1 MRCKS
6 SLPLCVVSLEEI
18 QVQIP
23 LVPNHLQKGEK
34 HMSTSLPL
42 NPNPTN
48 QPTNQSHAYKPLAT
62 QIKQLGNLTRAKAT
76 LQNLEATE
84 TLTSSVP

>member
-1 MRCKS
+1 
-6 SLPLCVVSLEEI
+6 
-18 QVQIP
+18 
-23 LVPNHLQKGEK
+23 
-34 HMSTSLPL
+34 MSTSLPL